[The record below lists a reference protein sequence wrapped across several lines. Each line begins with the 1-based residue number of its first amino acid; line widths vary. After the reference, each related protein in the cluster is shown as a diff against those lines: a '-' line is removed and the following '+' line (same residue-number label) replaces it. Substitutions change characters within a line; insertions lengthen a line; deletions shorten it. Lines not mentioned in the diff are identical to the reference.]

1 MLSYT
6 FLKSTGKD
14 DIIVPMVSS
23 ISFSGKLDFI
33 LCFLQDAT
41 TILLE
46 FSDWVS
52 PIRIVQ

>member
-33 LCFLQDAT
+33 LFFLQDAT